1 MKIRELMQTIEVEL
15 NKMLEAL
22 LIIGLAIIIASF
34 TPYYF

>member
-15 NKMLEAL
+15 NEMLKAL